1 VTDRLRLALWS
12 GLVGFLVLVAYAGR
26 VTEGKPDRDVLYQY
40 STAISSGIVYAFI
53 LVIVLALAS
62 FRRDLLGLVRP
73 RSWPAALGLG
83 LAILVGTYVA
93 LALLEPILHG
103 GAEQGLT
110 PPDWEPSHAGAYA
123 ANFAVVACLAPLT
136 EELTFRGLGYSLLER
151 YGRWLAIVVVGV
163 AFGLAHG
170 LVQAL
175 PELALFGCALAWL
188 RSRTG
193 SVLPGM
199 LLHAAFNALAL
210 IAAVTIDN

>member
-1 VTDRLRLALWS
+1 VTNGLRLALWS

-26 VTEGKPDRDVLYQY
+26 FAEGKPDRDVLYQY
-40 STAISSGIVYAFI
+40 STAISSAAVYAFI
-53 LVIVLALAS
+53 LVIVVALAS

-73 RSWPAALGLG
+73 HSWPAALGLA
-83 LAILVGTYVA
+83 LAILVGTYIA
-93 LALLEPILHG
+93 LAFLEPLLHG
-103 GAEQGLT
+103 GSEQGLT
-110 PPDWEPSHAGAYA
+110 PPKWEPSHAGAYA
-123 ANFAVVACLAPLT
+123 ANFAVVAGMAPLT

-151 YGRWLAIVVVGV
+151 HGRWFAIIVVGV

-188 RSRTG
+188 RARTG

-199 LLHAAFNALAL
+199 LLHAVFNALAL
-210 IAAVTIDN
+210 IVAVTIDN